1 MAFSKNSNPF
11 FDEEDEEDCSF
22 EKKENIQEQIFASED
37 RQLDSTMRALRSIQ
51 ESEIMGVATAEVNY
65 CWYPQIEREKDPEI
79 MHVIKPEK
87 ERGEKE
93 RGREREREINN
104 ALEPEREKEREIA
117 EEFHFI
123 LECDAFKC

>member
-1 MAFSKNSNPF
+1 MAVSKNSNPF
-11 FDEEDEEDCSF
+11 FAEEDEEDWSF
-22 EKKENIQEQIFASED
+22 EKKEKIQEQIFASED

-93 RGREREREINN
+93 RGRERERSQ
-104 ALEPEREKEREIA
+104 
-117 EEFHFI
+117 
-123 LECDAFKC
+123 

>member
-1 MAFSKNSNPF
+1 MAVSKNSNPF
-11 FDEEDEEDCSF
+11 FAEEDEEDWSF
-22 EKKENIQEQIFASED
+22 EKKEKIQEQIFASED

-51 ESEIMGVATAEVNY
+51 ESESMGVATAEVNY

-93 RGREREREINN
+93 RGRERERDINN
-104 ALEPEREKEREIA
+104 AIEPEREKGREIA
-117 EEFHFI
+117 KEFHFI

>member
-1 MAFSKNSNPF
+1 MAVSKYSNPF
-11 FDEEDEEDCSF
+11 FADEDEEDCSF
-22 EKKENIQEQIFASED
+22 EKEKIQEQIFASED
-37 RQLDSTMRALRSIQ
+37 RQLDSTVRALRSIQ

-93 RGREREREINN
+93 RGRERER
-104 ALEPEREKEREIA
+104 
-117 EEFHFI
+117 
-123 LECDAFKC
+123 DQ

>member
-1 MAFSKNSNPF
+1 MAVSKNSNPF
-11 FDEEDEEDCSF
+11 FAEEDEEDWSF
-22 EKKENIQEQIFASED
+22 EKKEKIQEQIFASED

-51 ESEIMGVATAEVNY
+51 ESESMGVATAEVNY

-93 RGREREREINN
+93 RGRERERE
-104 ALEPEREKEREIA
+104 RYQ
-117 EEFHFI
+117 
-123 LECDAFKC
+123 

>member
-1 MAFSKNSNPF
+1 MAVSKNSNPF
-11 FDEEDEEDCSF
+11 FAEEDEEDCSF

-37 RQLDSTMRALRSIQ
+37 RQLDSTMRALRSTQ
-51 ESEIMGVATAEVNY
+51 ESVIIGVATAEVNY

-93 RGREREREINN
+93 RGRERERSQ
-104 ALEPEREKEREIA
+104 
-117 EEFHFI
+117 
-123 LECDAFKC
+123 

>member
-1 MAFSKNSNPF
+1 MAVSKNSNPF
-11 FDEEDEEDCSF
+11 FAEEDEEDCSF
-22 EKKENIQEQIFASED
+22 EKKEKIQEQIFASED

-93 RGREREREINN
+93 G
-104 ALEPEREKEREIA
+104 
-117 EEFHFI
+117 
-123 LECDAFKC
+123 

>member
-1 MAFSKNSNPF
+1 MAVSKNSNPF
-11 FDEEDEEDCSF
+11 FAEEDEEDWSF
-22 EKKENIQEQIFASED
+22 EKKEKIQEQIFASED

-93 RGREREREINN
+93 RGRERERERSIMQ
-104 ALEPEREKEREIA
+104 
-117 EEFHFI
+117 
-123 LECDAFKC
+123 